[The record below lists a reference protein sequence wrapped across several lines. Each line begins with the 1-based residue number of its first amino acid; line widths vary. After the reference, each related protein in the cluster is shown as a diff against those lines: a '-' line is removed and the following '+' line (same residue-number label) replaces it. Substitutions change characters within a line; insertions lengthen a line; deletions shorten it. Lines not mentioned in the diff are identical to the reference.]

1 MTSFAMSRARKLASF
16 PDEDKLRKDIPELE
30 QYAALNP
37 EFALPRSERAGK
49 MLLGIYSE
57 KGEPVSESEADRRRE
72 AFRQRLMS
80 VIGQLEKNPYWKNR
94 LEAAKDKY
102 PERPLEEVEQMTSAQ
117 IDRLMSVTAA
127 ANDAEFSASART
139 FLKTL
144 QEILTAPTER
154 IAFQRDDLEGD
165 AVDLSRLVI
174 DPAMITPTLLD
185 NLGLS
190 QYRGRKGSSKADK
203 VESYAQAV
211 PAIRGMISSLEPFKL
226 TREGSRSKL
235 HYFRLM
241 RIGAGEHE
249 GELLGTQTINKKKVL
264 FRTDLHGAY
273 RRIDHIDDQYSA
285 EVQQLQTI
293 VDKIREIDGKIAKR
307 WDEIKGTEELD
318 KIKAELIGM
327 VDELTFVH
335 NDHKKKILDL
345 ISKCTGFTV
354 QQTVKAKF
362 GPGPEGKRVMK
373 EPATTKEVVNPG
385 AMRAQWNT
393 VDRHVD
399 SRIHEIAII
408 RRYLAEDQAY
418 IKTYMGS
425 QSRPFDR
432 FFGTVEKMHGDFK
445 ILDEDRPLSHGDA
458 AKIRHNLL
466 ILQQELEAYEMPGF
480 NFGQGVQFEP
490 YLTFAR
496 RMMQHIEATCAHL
509 REEDITSVDRKAAAT
524 DFMKVYVVTKIQRVY
539 SEVQKFFD
547 DCFSGNQ
554 PPSFAMM
561 ENSISNFYL
570 LAANKNV
577 DERFGGKKVE
587 TKEYNDLFGEIYHLC
602 HSLRKKA
609 RQGKELDAK
618 AEGYENLK
626 AKIHEAMRAQIKGF
640 DFKELMHKYFGESE
654 APSKGHSAVAQVA
667 GTKKTTTEE

>member
-1 MTSFAMSRARKLASF
+1 
-16 PDEDKLRKDIPELE
+16 
-30 QYAALNP
+30 
-37 EFALPRSERAGK
+37 
-49 MLLGIYSE
+49 
-57 KGEPVSESEADRRRE
+57 
-72 AFRQRLMS
+72 
-80 VIGQLEKNPYWKNR
+80 
-94 LEAAKDKY
+94 
-102 PERPLEEVEQMTSAQ
+102 
-117 IDRLMSVTAA
+117 
-127 ANDAEFSASART
+127 
-139 FLKTL
+139 
-144 QEILTAPTER
+144 
-154 IAFQRDDLEGD
+154 
-165 AVDLSRLVI
+165 
-174 DPAMITPTLLD
+174 
-185 NLGLS
+185 
-190 QYRGRKGSSKADK
+190 
-203 VESYAQAV
+203 
-211 PAIRGMISSLEPFKL
+211 
-226 TREGSRSKL
+226 
-235 HYFRLM
+235 
-241 RIGAGEHE
+241 
-249 GELLGTQTINKKKVL
+249 
-264 FRTDLHGAY
+264 
-273 RRIDHIDDQYSA
+273 
-285 EVQQLQTI
+285 
-293 VDKIREIDGKIAKR
+293 
-307 WDEIKGTEELD
+307 
-318 KIKAELIGM
+318 
-327 VDELTFVH
+327 
-335 NDHKKKILDL
+335 
-345 ISKCTGFTV
+345 
-354 QQTVKAKF
+354 
-362 GPGPEGKRVMK
+362 
-373 EPATTKEVVNPG
+373 
-385 AMRAQWNT
+385 MRAQWNT